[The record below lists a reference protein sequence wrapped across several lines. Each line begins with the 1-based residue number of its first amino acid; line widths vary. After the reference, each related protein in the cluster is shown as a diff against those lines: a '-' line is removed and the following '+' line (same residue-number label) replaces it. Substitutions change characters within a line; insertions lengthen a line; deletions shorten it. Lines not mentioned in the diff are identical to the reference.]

1 MINRVSSLNYKIQLI
16 GTTRTQIVHHNRLK
30 LCHGDPENCKF
41 RELEQSNENE
51 VVPSLDSS
59 LYVVLDQGVEC
70 FGGYVHVCADDA
82 IPEQPVHHRPQ
93 RDRHPPLRYGH
104 YYTH

>member
-1 MINRVSSLNYKIQLI
+1 MNYKIQLI
-16 GTTRTQIVHHNRLK
+16 GTTRTQIVCHNRLK
-30 LCHGDPENCKF
+30 LWHGDPEK
-41 RELEQSNENE
+41 RKSRGLEQSNEDE

-59 LYVVLDQGVEC
+59 LDEVLDQGVER

-82 IPEQPVHHRPQ
+82 IPEQPVHHRSQ
-93 RDRHPPLRYGH
+93 RERHPPLRYMYMYGH